1 MTYRPYFR
9 AVGYPV
15 RLYSGKDALSNLP
28 AEVARRGAK
37 RAFVVCGRTVS
48 KKTPLVP
55 RIRELLGASFAGV
68 YDELAKDAPLAAVLG
83 ARDAARAAQ
92 ADLLIAVG
100 AGSVVQATR
109 VVAIL
114 LAETSPVEELITQYP
129 ENAPAVS
136 PKLMAPKLPIV
147 NVLTSATSA
156 QNRAGSAVKGE
167 GLDHRME
174 FFDPKTRPVA
184 VFWDSDALLTAPLSL
199 VRTSAAS
206 VYWRA
211 VMNMGAE
218 SMTPLVEGDRLQA
231 LRLAEGALARIAET
245 GDAAPRIELCAAAFL
260 QNRDADDG
268 GGMADRH
275 WVGRAVYAFAAALF
289 NQHEHVTQGQANAA
303 LTPGIIRKLGARDPE
318 AMCRIG
324 KAMNVWHAGEPV
336 ERAPERAANA
346 LARKFESL
354 GMPVR
359 LAHLDVPRESLQKVL
374 EHSLKNF
381 NADPK
386 REFIRERDMLW
397 DALQSTWCEEM
408 DQLTVGMKDTLEW
421 EVTERLATAR
431 GEFKVFSTP
440 SMCLL
445 AEMASHKLA
454 APYLKEGQGQVG
466 VTVNIRH
473 MAATPLGRMVRAET
487 KLLEVDRRRLKFPVM
502 IYDDVEQVG
511 EVTHERFVID
521 VDKYTE
527 RLRKKI
533 AG

>member
-1 MTYRPYFR
+1 MSYRTDFR
-9 AVGYPV
+9 ATGFPV
-15 RLYSGKDALSNLP
+15 RLYSGKDALANLP
-28 AEVARRGAK
+28 AELKRRGAK
-37 RAFVVCGRTVS
+37 RAFVVCGRTVGR
-48 KKTPLVP
+48 KTPIVP
-55 RIRELLGASFAGV
+55 RIRELLGSSLAGV
-68 YDELAKDAPLAAVLG
+68 YDELAKDAPLSAVTG
-83 ARDAARAAQ
+83 ARDAAREAN
-92 ADLLIAVG
+92 ADLLIGIG
-100 AGSVVQATR
+100 AGSVIQATR

-114 LAETSPVEELITQYP
+114 LAEKRPVEELITQYP

-136 PKLMAPKLPIV
+136 PKLMEPKLPII

-231 LRLAEGALARIAET
+231 LRLAEGALPRIADT
-245 GDAAPRIELCAAAFL
+245 SDAAPRIELCAAAFL

-303 LTPGIIRKLGARDPE
+303 LTPGVIRKLGARDPE
-318 AMCRIG
+318 AMCRMG
-324 KAMNVWHAGEPV
+324 KAINAWYPGEPV
-336 ERAPERAANA
+336 ERAPERIAAA

-359 LAHLDVPRESLQKVL
+359 LAHLDVSRESLPKVL

-386 REFIRERDMLW
+386 REFIRERDLLW
-397 DALQSTWCEEM
+397 DVLQGTW
-408 DQLTVGMKDTLEW
+408 
-421 EVTERLATAR
+421 
-431 GEFKVFSTP
+431 
-440 SMCLL
+440 
-445 AEMASHKLA
+445 
-454 APYLKEGQGQVG
+454 
-466 VTVNIRH
+466 
-473 MAATPLGRMVRAET
+473 
-487 KLLEVDRRRLKFPVM
+487 
-502 IYDDVEQVG
+502 
-511 EVTHERFVID
+511 
-521 VDKYTE
+521 
-527 RLRKKI
+527 
-533 AG
+533 